1 MPITVDKTNGSN
13 YATIRDG
20 SSNTDGSLTLLGK
33 NYSGFSTIIAEN
45 FLHLLENSASPNPPG
60 FGGMHNPV
68 AGQLWFDTS
77 NHVIKMWD
85 TDHWKQLANLTV
97 SPTITEPTTPVTGD
111 LWWDNTT
118 DQLKGYTGSA
128 WTVVGPAVG
137 AGFNQ
142 SGPEVVEVTDTDT
155 NPHVI
160 TKEWLYN
167 TVIAIYSKDSLFTPL
182 PSIAG
187 FATINPG
194 INFSTA
200 VSGIQL
206 TGKASNADKLDNLD
220 SLAFVKADGTVAATG
235 AIRINTDA
243 GLSLGQ
249 TQDLQLTVTD
259 GIDVAFTNQ
268 TTAGAINISTSGNG
282 NISLLAGTGQ
292 LLASSSYTPTD
303 DYSLTTKS
311 WVVSWAANVSAG
323 LDTSLFLLSNGSHS
337 ITGNLLPD
345 DTEVYTLGDSGNR
358 FSNIYATTFTGNL
371 SGDVIS
377 TTVSA
382 SGAITANSVTTVAN
396 VAVGGNLTV
405 VSNVTAA
412 NVLPQLTEVSNIGAS
427 GNKFANVWATSARV
441 SNLYSG
447 NVYSDHLKYANGDP
461 YTFTVSSVENA
472 TNADHLLVN
481 SEYVAASTESTPGTV
496 VARDASADIY
506 ANIFHGVSS
515 ASIYADLAEKYR
527 TDDEYAVGTVVM
539 VGGVYDIT
547 AAQAG
552 YRAIGVISENPAYLM
567 NESQIG
573 QAVALKGM
581 VPVKVLGIVVKGDRL
596 IASNFGTAVAVNEGH
611 VDTFAIALESSE
623 NADIKLINA
632 TIL

>member
-1 MPITVDKTNGSN
+1 M
-13 YATIRDG
+13 
-20 SSNTDGSLTLLGK
+20 
-33 NYSGFSTIIAEN
+33 
-45 FLHLLENSASPNPPG
+45 
-60 FGGMHNPV
+60 
-68 AGQLWFDTS
+68 
-77 NHVIKMWD
+77 
-85 TDHWKQLANLTV
+85 
-97 SPTITEPTTPVTGD
+97 
-111 LWWDNTT
+111 
-118 DQLKGYTGSA
+118 
-128 WTVVGPAVG
+128 
-137 AGFNQ
+137 
-142 SGPEVVEVTDTDT
+142 
-155 NPHVI
+155 
-160 TKEWLYN
+160 
-167 TVIAIYSKDSLFTPL
+167 
-182 PSIAG
+182 
-187 FATINPG
+187 
-194 INFSTA
+194 
-200 VSGIQL
+200 
-206 TGKASNADKLDNLD
+206 
-220 SLAFVKADGTVAATG
+220 
-235 AIRINTDA
+235 
-243 GLSLGQ
+243 
-249 TQDLQLTVTD
+249 
-259 GIDVAFTNQ
+259 
-268 TTAGAINISTSGNG
+268 
-282 NISLLAGTGQ
+282 
-292 LLASSSYTPTD
+292 
-303 DYSLTTKS
+303 
-311 WVVSWAANVSAG
+311 
-323 LDTSLFLLSNGSHS
+323 
-337 ITGNLLPD
+337 
-345 DTEVYTLGDSGNR
+345 
-358 FSNIYATTFTGNL
+358 
-371 SGDVIS
+371 IS

-472 TNADHLLVN
+472 TNADHATNADNLLVN